1 MKKAVAIFSLL
12 KNKYLLSVTA
22 FALLMLFFDRN
33 DVFTQMERKKQLKE
47 LQASK
52 QFYVEEIEKTKKE
65 LAELQNNPAALEKY
79 ARENYYMKRDNE
91 DVYIVETPDSKKK

>member
-1 MKKAVAIFSLL
+1 MKRAVFIFSLL
-12 KNKYLLSVTA
+12 KNKYLLSVSV
-22 FALLMLFFDRN
+22 FVILMLFFDRN
-33 DVFTQMERKKQLKE
+33 DVFTQMERKRQLKE

-52 QFYVEEIEKTKKE
+52 QFYVEEIEKTRKE

-91 DVYIVETPDSKKK
+91 DVYIVESADTKKK